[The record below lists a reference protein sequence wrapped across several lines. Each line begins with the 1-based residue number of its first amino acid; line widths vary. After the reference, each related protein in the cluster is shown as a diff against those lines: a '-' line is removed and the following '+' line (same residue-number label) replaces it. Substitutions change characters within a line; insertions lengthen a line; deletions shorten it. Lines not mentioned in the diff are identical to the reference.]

1 MMGTSATS
9 DAALLADLND
19 LLQLDRDAVQA
30 YKLAETGLKSEEHR
44 ATIARFRGDHERH
57 IEELTRLIEHRGGR
71 AASLPHMSSS
81 PFKLAAQGLGDL
93 GSDTAVLLAFK
104 SNERLSRDKYQR
116 AANAGYPADAQ
127 AVVQRGAD
135 DESAHYAWVQETL
148 EQLGAGEET
157 AAGKAERVFEAGHA
171 KLADAMESGEKRVMQ
186 GAEAVRSKLG
196 AAGGSASARVTEL
209 ADRLGRG
216 GLQSVLV
223 AVGVG
228 VVAAQLL
235 GRSGSRSSGSTAGRA
250 RAVRPTRSRGER
262 SAFDDASYPSQDTG
276 MPVL

>member
-1 MMGTSATS
+1 MGTSAKS

-30 YKLAETGLKSEEHR
+30 YKLAEKGLKSDEHR
-44 ATIARFRGDHERH
+44 AAIARFRGDHERH

-71 AASLPHMSSS
+71 PAPLPHMSSS

-148 EQLGAGEET
+148 EQLGAGQDS
-157 AAGKAERVFEAGHA
+157 AAGKAERVFEAGHS
-171 KLADAMESGEKRVMQ
+171 KLADVMESGEKRLMH
-186 GAEAVRSKLG
+186 GAEAARSKLG
-196 AAGGSASARVTEL
+196 TVGGSASARVTEL
-209 ADRLGRG
+209 ADRVGRG

-235 GRSGSRSSGSTAGRA
+235 GRSGGRSTGAGLGRG
-250 RAVRPTRSRGER
+250 RSVGPTRSRGER
-262 SAFDDASYPSQDTG
+262 SAFDDATYQSQDTG
-276 MPVL
+276 VPVL

>member
-1 MMGTSATS
+1 
-9 DAALLADLND
+9 
-19 LLQLDRDAVQA
+19 VQA
-30 YKLAETGLKSEEHR
+30 YTLAEKALRSDEHR
-44 ATIARFRGDHERH
+44 EAIVRFRGDHERH

-71 AASLPHMSSS
+71 AAPLPHLSSS

-116 AANAGYPADAQ
+116 AANAGYPADVQ
-127 AVVQRGAD
+127 TVVQRAAD
-135 DESAHYAWVQETL
+135 DESAHYIWAQETL
-148 EQLGAGEET
+148 EQLGAGEDT
-157 AAGKAERVFEAGHA
+157 TAGKAERVFEAGHA
-171 KLADAMESGEKRVMQ
+171 KLADVMEAGEKRVMQ
-186 GAEAVRSKLG
+186 GAG
-196 AAGGSASARVTEL
+196 AARAKLTEVGGSATTRVNEL
-209 ADRLGRG
+209 AERLGRG

-235 GRSGSRSSGSTAGRA
+235 GRSGGRSGGSAAFNPGHGGSTGSA
-250 RAVRPTRSRGER
+250 RPTRSRGER
-262 SAFDDASYPSQDTG
+262 SAFDDPSYPSQDTG